1 MYTQQN
7 KTHANNNQGKFSDT
21 TLNRRKTI
29 AKANR
34 NRNMCAHRG
43 KIMKNIVTNG
53 NDRAELTK
61 KQTVKNAPKKGTK

>member
-21 TLNRRKTI
+21 TLNRRKNI

-53 NDRAELTK
+53 NDRAE
-61 KQTVKNAPKKGTK
+61 